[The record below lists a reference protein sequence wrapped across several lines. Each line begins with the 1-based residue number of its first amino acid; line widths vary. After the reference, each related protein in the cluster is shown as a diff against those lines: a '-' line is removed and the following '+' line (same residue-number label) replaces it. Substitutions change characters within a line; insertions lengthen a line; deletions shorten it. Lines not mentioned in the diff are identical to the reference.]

1 MENLSEKHG
10 YPTARSRLRF
20 LQIRLAA
27 NPVVAAYADIVKA
40 LRIDL
45 ITAEEKVE
53 EAEIQKLVALAQH
66 RYEDLVANAHTAEA
80 VRILLND
87 CKGDRDAPDFK
98 KVVPFAPSQGT
109 RPTGGSL
116 QAAYIRGII
125 ANGRALPNPS
135 AEFLAALDTLEATQ
149 QRMDAAQA
157 QIEATTR
164 AAGLARVERDLEQE
178 RIYGDYNQLYFQ
190 LNQALPHQKDLV
202 DSFFA

>member
-1 MENLSEKHG
+1 M
-10 YPTARSRLRF
+10 PTSS
-20 LQIRLAA
+20 
-27 NPVVAAYADIVKA
+27 KA

-53 EAEIQKLVALAQH
+53 EAEIQRLVALAQH